1 MGIES
6 VSRCRSTHVE
16 ADEQQLRP
24 ASYRRPDRR
33 SDLSSS
39 INALEFQRSNEAHW
53 KELEQAVQLPDRE
66 LDAKRFFL
74 LYRRCCE
81 HLALA
86 RARDFPAPL
95 IERLAR
101 VTARA
106 HRIVYRQTDLG
117 FAWISRVLLREF
129 PARVRADRR
138 YVALAALLLLIPA
151 VALGVAFYR
160 RPDLVLTLV
169 DGRTAA
175 RFESM
180 YNPSGEAIGRLPGAD
195 GHWMMFGYHTL
206 FNIRIAFECYLA
218 GVLFGLG
225 SALCLAFN
233 GAFAGAVAG
242 YLASCGL
249 AGTFFPF
256 IAAHSAFE
264 FTAVALCG
272 AAGLRLGRAVLFPGR
287 ARRVAALQRAARET
301 SVIVFGSFVML
312 VIAAAIETFFSAA
325 AWITPTVKFTCA
337 GACWGLVAVFFMRRA
352 YAD

>member
-1 MGIES
+1 
-6 VSRCRSTHVE
+6 
-16 ADEQQLRP
+16 
-24 ASYRRPDRR
+24 
-33 SDLSSS
+33 LSSS
-39 INALEFQRSNEAHW
+39 IDRDDGEPKLAFGEGALRPPPAPHSRLSAATALEFQRSNEAHW
-53 KELEQAVQLPDRE
+53 KELEQAVQLPFRE
-66 LDAKRFFL
+66 LDAKRFFM

-106 HRIVYRQTDLG
+106 HRIVFRQPGLG
-117 FAWISRVLLREF
+117 FARISRVLLREF

-151 VALGVAFYR
+151 VALGVAVYR

-175 RFESM
+175 QFESM
-180 YNPSGEAIGRLPGAD
+180 YNPSSAAIGRLPEAGSN
-195 GHWMMFGYHTL
+195 WMMFGYHTL

-218 GVLFGLG
+218 GALFGLG

-233 GAFAGAVAG
+233 GAFAGAAAG
-242 YLASCGL
+242 YIASCGL

-264 FTAVALCG
+264 FTAVLLCG
-272 AAGLRLGRAVLFPGR
+272 AAGLKLGRAVLFPGR
-287 ARRVAALQRAARET
+287 MRRVAALQRAARET
-301 SVIVFGSFVML
+301 SVIVFGSSVML

-325 AWITPTVKFTCA
+325 AWVTPTAKFACA
-337 GACWGLVAVFFMRRA
+337 GVCWGLVAVFFMRRA